1 MPDPNQI
8 SRQARRYN
16 LNARL
21 RWRARV
27 YVGRTDRGESV
38 YHAEERTVWAQLI
51 TSSSAVG
58 PGPWSNVWTQVTERH
73 YLIRWTRTVLTVPA
87 DTLAMVE
94 AVDPA
99 IAADGTATVAPSP
112 DDSYYD
118 ADDGLVRISEI
129 EVLERRRWLLMKL
142 EAAA

>member
-1 MPDPNQI
+1 MPDPNEI

-16 LNARL
+16 LNDRL

-27 YVGRTDRGESV
+27 FVGRTDRGKSI

-51 TSSSAVG
+51 TSTGAVG
-58 PGPWSNVWTQVTERH
+58 PIHDVLTEQTERH
-73 YLIRWTRTVLTVPA
+73 YLIRWTRTSLTVPA

-94 AVDPA
+94 AVESG
-99 IAADGTATVAPSP
+99 IGTDGVVTVAPSP
-112 DDSYYD
+112 DDAYYD
-118 ADDGLVRISEI
+118 ADDGLVRITSI
-129 EVLERRRWLLMKL
+129 EVLERRRWLLLKL